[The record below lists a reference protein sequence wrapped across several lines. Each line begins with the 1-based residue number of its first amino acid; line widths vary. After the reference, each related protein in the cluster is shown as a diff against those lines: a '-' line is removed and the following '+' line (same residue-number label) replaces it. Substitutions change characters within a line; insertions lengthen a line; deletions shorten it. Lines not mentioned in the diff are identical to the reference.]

1 MTDQEKFA
9 GLRDRFLE
17 ENQRRYGPEL
27 EARYGKE
34 TVDAAQDK
42 AAAMTGAQWQAQEE
56 LSARIAQL
64 LRTAM
69 ETGDP
74 GGPAAREACALH
86 RQWLEWFWPAGLY
99 TKQAH
104 REIGELY
111 VQDLRFRAYYE
122 AVAPGC
128 SVFFRDAIVRYCE
141 EP

>member
-74 GGPAAREACALH
+74 GGRGPG
-86 RQWLEWFWPAGLY
+86 GL
-99 TKQAH
+99 
-104 REIGELY
+104 
-111 VQDLRFRAYYE
+111 RAPP
-122 AVAPGC
+122 AVAG
-128 SVFFRDAIVRYCE
+128 VVLAGRDFTPNRLTGR
-141 EP
+141 

>member
-74 GGPAAREACALH
+74 GGRRPGRPARSTGSGWSGSG
-86 RQWLEWFWPAGLY
+86 RAGLY

-122 AVAPGC
+122 AVAPG
-128 SVFFRDAIVRYCE
+128 VHRLFRDAIVRYCE